1 MAIPGKGGVPAA
13 AAGAGKKQRPDLA
26 QRQQKARDTLTSLG
40 VDPTLT
46 GTIPHPGDYLKS
58 LRSGKG
64 PAWDR
69 MRLLQGASGYYQKP
83 QQQLE
88 AEQEKALAEGAP
100 VDFKQQEDQMLGQL
114 QSYVTDR
121 LGIGLT
127 PTEESSL
134 RANLET
140 PIAQTYEQAG
150 RQESTAASQAGIDP
164 RSGASRTKAMQLA
177 GQKAGAFDTAEQQIS
192 QTDLER
198 KQQIEQEAA
207 GVAAGEEGA
216 RQFDVNAQLQ
226 RLAQVEGGMAGLS
239 GLREQQRQYDVGET
253 ESQRQADLARQQWA
267 AYARSLKPSGWE
279 KASSIFGG
287 VLGGLGVGGAGG
299 GGGGGFGG

>member
-13 AAGAGKKQRPDLA
+13 AAGAGKKQKPDLA
-26 QRQQKARDTLTSLG
+26 QRQQKARDTLTGLG
-40 VDPTLT
+40 VDPTLI
-46 GTIPHPGDYLKS
+46 GSIPHPGEYLKS
-58 LRSGKG
+58 LRGGKG

-69 MRLLQGASGYYQKP
+69 LRLLEGASGYYQKP
-83 QQQLE
+83 QKELQSELE
-88 AEQEKALAEGAP
+88 TSLAGGAP
-100 VDFKQQEDQMLGQL
+100 VDFKQEEDQMLGQL

-127 PTEESSL
+127 PKEETSM
-134 RANLET
+134 RAQLYT
-140 PIAQTYEQAG
+140 PIQQGFEAAG
-150 RQESTAASQAGIDP
+150 RAEGSAETAAGIDP
-164 RSGASRTKAMQLA
+164 RSGLARSRAMQLQGMKA
-177 GQKAGAFDTAEQQIS
+177 GQMAGAEQDIVQ
-192 QTDLER
+192 QDLAR

-207 GVAAGEEGA
+207 GVAAGEEGK

-226 RLAQVEGGMAGLS
+226 RLAQVEGGMAGLA
-239 GLREQQRQYDVGET
+239 GLGEQERQYDIGET
-253 ESQRQADLARQQWA
+253 ESQRQADLARKQWE

-287 VLGGLGVGGAGG
+287 VLGGLGIGGAGG